1 MADEKYYEI
10 LNFTDDNVMA
20 YIKIPRID
28 VNLPIYHGTD
38 SEHMLKGVG
47 HLVGTSLP
55 VGGNHTSSLSFL
67 ASCFSLSGLYSTR
80 CPLTNKR

>member
-1 MADEKYYEI
+1 
-10 LNFTDDNVMA
+10 MA

-55 VGGNHTSSLSFL
+55 VGGNDTHSVLS
-67 ASCFSLSGLYSTR
+67 AHQ
-80 CPLTNKR
+80 TNYKSNY